1 MQMTTTLRRLGV
13 AHRLGVAIIVSA
25 VLSAAPA
32 LADQEVEDYIQAILD
47 EAEPFLDAPD
57 QETQFDGI
65 RQLVDKY
72 VDMRRIGLFTLGK
85 YARRITPEQK
95 QEYLPLFKEY
105 ATGVYQ
111 DSLSTYAG
119 EKLRVTTS
127 IDRSERD
134 IIVNSEIIDPEP
146 GSQLAT
152 MVVHWRI
159 YRSRDGDLTIMDVG
173 ADGIWLAI
181 EQLEQFT
188 SVIANNGGP
197 PAGIDALI
205 VDLKEQLAE

>member
-1 MQMTTTLRRLGV
+1 MHIKSML
-13 AHRLGVAIIVSA
+13 HRLGVAVVA
-25 VLSAAPA
+25 GTMLTAAPA
-32 LADQEVEDYIQAILD
+32 LADDEAEHFIQAVLD
-47 EAEPFLDAPD
+47 EAEPYLDAPD

-72 VDMRRIGLFTLGK
+72 VDMRRVGLFTLGK

-95 QEYLPLFKEY
+95 QVYLPLFKEY
-105 ATGVYQ
+105 ATGIYQ

-119 EKLRVTTS
+119 EKLNVTTS
-127 IDRSERD
+127 IDRSTRD
-134 IIVNSEIIDPEP
+134 IIVNSEIIDAEP

-152 MVVHWRI
+152 MVVHWRV
-159 YRSRDGDLTIMDVG
+159 YRTRDGDLTIVDVG

-197 PAGIDALI
+197 PAGVDALI
-205 VDLKEQLAE
+205 ADLKEQVTE